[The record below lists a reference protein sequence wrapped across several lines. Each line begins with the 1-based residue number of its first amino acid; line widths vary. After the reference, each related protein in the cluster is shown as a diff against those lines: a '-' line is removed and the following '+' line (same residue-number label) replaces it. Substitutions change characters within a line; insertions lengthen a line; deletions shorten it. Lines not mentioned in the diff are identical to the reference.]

1 MDPQTFREET
11 QRIYLRAYGEHPG
24 LEQFRRRKKTLL
36 LLAMGLF
43 ALQRLLAAI
52 ALGGGWMLLAALGG
66 LLIPGIFVMAVWR
79 GGWKLSLVLLLPAAN
94 ALVSLFTD
102 WLPMLREGGY
112 PTLFYVAFG
121 VMVLLPVTLIG
132 TTAWLSIPARNR
144 EYGDVLNGIHE
155 ELIQISKYI
164 SQKK

>member
-1 MDPQTFREET
+1 MDPETFQEET
-11 QRIYLRAYGEHPG
+11 RRIYLRTYQEYPG
-24 LEQFRRRKKTLL
+24 LERFRKQKKALL
-36 LLAMGLF
+36 WLAMGLF
-43 ALQRLLAAI
+43 ALQKLLDAI
-52 ALGGGWMLLAALGG
+52 ALGGGWMLLAGLAG

-94 ALVSLFTD
+94 ALVSLFGD

-121 VMVLLPVTLIG
+121 VTALLPAVLIG

-144 EYGDVLNGIHE
+144 EYGDVLNGVHE

-164 SQKK
+164 SRKK